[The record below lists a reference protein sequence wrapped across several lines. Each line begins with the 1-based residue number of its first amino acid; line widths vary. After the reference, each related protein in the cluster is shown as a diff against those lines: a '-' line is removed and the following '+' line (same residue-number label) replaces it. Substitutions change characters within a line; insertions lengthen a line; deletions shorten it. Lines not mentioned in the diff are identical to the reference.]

1 MLAVQPLSQA
11 PSKLP
16 PMQDTCA
23 AWWMHCFPSAC
34 LSPSWPPQ
42 NLISY
47 KRSRTATWGPDLF
60 GMTLKQSIEISL
72 CIDIYRA
79 LGGSDSYCN
88 AARLKFDL
96 WAHHTAKQPLSQH
109 QGVVR
114 QDHLPAC
121 KRGNYCFAVTVELVV
136 LTLMVFYMNSVG
148 ALGCAI
154 FNLEVSTPVH
164 WQNRITWIE
173 CLWASYSCTQVVQR

>member
-34 LSPSWPPQ
+34 LSPRWPPQ

-96 WAHHTAKQPLSQH
+96 ERIILQNSLYLSIKALLDKTTCLL
-109 QGVVR
+109 VR
-114 QDHLPAC
+114 GAI
-121 KRGNYCFAVTVELVV
+121 TVLQWQ
-136 LTLMVFYMNSVG
+136 LSLLYS
-148 ALGCAI
+148 
-154 FNLEVSTPVH
+154 H
-164 WQNRITWIE
+164 WWSSIWTVWV
-173 CLWASYSCTQVVQR
+173 LWAVLSSI